1 MNYFTSEI
9 PTAVKRSFKELLKFT
24 FLVLVLLNIPAP
36 VKAQERG
43 MLRGFVADSLTAE
56 PLPYANVVI
65 KELNRGATTD
75 SRGYFVM
82 ASLPNQKL
90 TVTISYVGFKTK
102 QFTVNIE
109 PYIVNNLRALLPS
122 INIQMKTIE
131 SKSDRI
137 AKENATDL
145 SLQRI
150 AIRDLENL
158 PKGVELDLFRS
169 LQTMPGVQTGGDVS
183 ARFYV
188 RGSPSNENLVLLD
201 NTTIYNPYHALGI
214 FSAIDP
220 DMISSMEFYKGGFP
234 AEYTHR
240 LSSVLK
246 VVTKDGNK
254 NSFGGKA
261 AMSLLTAK
269 LLLEGPIPSGSFII
283 SGRKNYSDIVLK
295 KFRNNN
301 SIPADFY
308 DLFAKVNYSDPEFMQ
323 DAKFSVSMF
332 KSGDK
337 IVNDN
342 LKREDFRWDNSTFD
356 FNYFQVSDSPLFY
369 QVDLSFSTFTGERI
383 PNLSGAKGLKN
394 ELTDMT
400 MRIDFSYVYDS
411 KDELAGGF
419 KITEAH
425 TNLTLENFRGQS
437 TSTNTK
443 GVNVSAYL
451 KYKILRS
458 SIFGADIGGRAH
470 ATRFAGGGSSV
481 FLEPRTSFTL
491 RPIPEIALKGSWGIF
506 MQDLVTVSDENEVV
520 SIFEPWIITPLY
532 LQPSSAIHYIGG
544 LEILPAPNLSINIE
558 SYYKI
563 MHNLAIVNDQKFFE
577 SDPDLISGSGRSYG
591 IEFETKYQ
599 LDPFKFTGSY
609 AWMRAFKDVRG
620 KVYSP
625 RYDSRNN
632 INLSLEADLGSGWA
646 ASAVWSYTSGLPFTQ
661 IAGYYDRLT
670 IDQLADNQFL
680 LDSYN
685 PFVLLGEMN
694 TGKLPDYHRLDL
706 SLSKKIQI
714 ERLKMYIDLSVLNV
728 YNRNNLF
735 YFRRDTGERV
745 NMLPF
750 LPSVNFKV
758 EL

>member
-1 MNYFTSEI
+1 MNYFTGARTSPELKKPSI
-9 PTAVKRSFKELLKFT
+9 IIILTALFLY
-24 FLVLVLLNIPAP
+24 FLVSGTNLI
-36 VKAQERG
+36 AQERG
-43 MLRGFVADSLTAE
+43 ILRGFVADSLTAE
-56 PLPYANVVI
+56 ALPYANVLI

-75 SRGYFVM
+75 SRGFFVM
-82 ASLPNQKL
+82 ASLPNKRL
-90 TVTISYVGFKTK
+90 TVVISYIGYRSK
-102 QFTVNIE
+102 QFIVDVE
-109 PYIVNNLRALLPS
+109 PYIVTNLRALLPS
-122 INIQMKTIE
+122 TNIQMRTIE
-131 SKSDRI
+131 STGDRI

-158 PKGVELDLFRS
+158 PKGVELDIFRS

-261 AMSLLTAK
+261 AISLLTAK
-269 LLLEGPIPSGSFII
+269 LMLEGPIPSGSFII
-283 SGRKNYSDIVLK
+283 SGRKNYSDVILK

-308 DLFAKVNYSDPEFMQ
+308 DLFAKVNYSDNGFMQ

-332 KSGDK
+332 RSSDK
-337 IVNDN
+337 ILNDN
-342 LKREDFRWDNSTFD
+342 PKREDFTWDNSTFA

-369 QVDLSFSTFTGERI
+369 QLDLSLSTFNGERI
-383 PNLSGAKGLKN
+383 PNYSGAKGLKN
-394 ELTDMT
+394 ELTDFT
-400 MRIDFSYVYDS
+400 MRVDFNYVYDS
-411 KDELAGGF
+411 KDELGGGF
-419 KITEAH
+419 KLTEVH
-425 TNLTLENFRGQS
+425 TNLILENFRGQS
-437 TSTNTK
+437 TNTNTR
-443 GVNVSAYL
+443 GVSVSAYA

-458 SIFGADIGGRAH
+458 SIFGADVGARAH

-481 FLEPRTSFTL
+481 FLEPKTSFTL
-491 RPIPEIALKGSWGIF
+491 RFIPEIAIKGSWGIY
-506 MQDLVTVSDENEVV
+506 MQDIVTVSDENEVV

-532 LQPSSAIHYIGG
+532 LNPSSAIHYIGG
-544 LEILPAPNLSINIE
+544 LEITPAPNFSMNIE

-563 MHNLAIVNDQKFFE
+563 MHDLAIVNDQKFFE
-577 SDPDLISGSGRSYG
+577 TDPDLISGSGRSYG
-591 IEFETKYQ
+591 VEFETKYQ

-625 RYDSRNN
+625 RYDSRSNV
-632 INLSLEADLGSGWA
+632 NLSLEAELGSGWA
-646 ASAVWSYTSGLPFTQ
+646 ASAVWSYTTGLPFTQ

-670 IDQLADNQFL
+670 TDQLADSQFL

-694 TGKLPDYHRLDL
+694 TGQLPDYHRLDL

-714 ERLKMYIDLSVLNV
+714 DRLRMYIDISVLNV

>member
-1 MNYFTSEI
+1 
-9 PTAVKRSFKELLKFT
+9 
-24 FLVLVLLNIPAP
+24 
-36 VKAQERG
+36 

-56 PLPYANVVI
+56 ALPYANVLI

-75 SRGYFVM
+75 SRGFFVM
-82 ASLPNQKL
+82 ASLPNRRL
-90 TVTISYVGFKTK
+90 TVVISYIGYRSK
-102 QFTVNIE
+102 QFIVDVE
-109 PYIVNNLRALLPS
+109 PYIVTDLRALLS
-122 INIQMKTIE
+122 STNIEMKTIE
-131 SKSDRI
+131 ATGSRV

-150 AIRDLENL
+150 AMRDLENL
-158 PKGVELDLFRS
+158 PKGVELDIFRS
-169 LQTMPGVQTGGDVS
+169 LQTLPGVQTGGDVS

-234 AEYTHR
+234 ADYTHR

-261 AMSLLTAK
+261 AISLLTAK

-283 SGRKNYSDIVLK
+283 SGRKNYSDVILK

-308 DLFAKVNYSDPEFMQ
+308 DLFAKVNYSDNEFMQ
-323 DAKFSVSMF
+323 DAKFAVSFF

-337 IVNDN
+337 ILNDN
-342 LKREDFRWDNSTFD
+342 PRREDFTWDNSTFA

-369 QVDLSFSTFTGERI
+369 QLDLSYSTFNGEKI
-383 PNLSGAKGLKN
+383 PNFSGAKGLKN
-394 ELTDMT
+394 ELSDFT
-400 MRIDFSYVYDS
+400 MRVDFNYVYDS

-419 KITEAH
+419 KITEVH
-425 TNLTLENFRGQS
+425 TDLILENFRGQATN
-437 TSTNTK
+437 TSTR
-443 GVNVSAYL
+443 GVNVSAYA

-458 SIFGADIGGRAH
+458 PIFGADIGARAH

-481 FLEPRTSFTL
+481 FIEPKTSFTL
-491 RPIPEIALKGSWGIF
+491 RFIPEVALKGSWGIY
-506 MQDLVTVSDENEVV
+506 MQDIVTVSDENEVV

-532 LQPSSAIHYIGG
+532 LDPSNAIHYIGG
-544 LEILPAPNLSINIE
+544 LEITPTSNLSFNIE

-577 SDPDLISGSGRSYG
+577 SDRDLISGSGKSYG
-591 IEFETKYQ
+591 IEFEMKYMFN
-599 LDPFKFTGSY
+599 PFRFSGSY

-632 INLSLEADLGSGWA
+632 INLSLEAELGGGWV

-670 IDQLADNQFL
+670 IDQLSDNQFL

-685 PFVLLGEMN
+685 PFVLLGEIN
-694 TGKLPDYHRLDL
+694 TGQLPDYHRLDL

-714 ERLKMYIDLSVLNV
+714 NRLKMYIDLSVLNV

-735 YFRRDTGERV
+735 YFRRDNGERV